1 MSIIYSFWYLIGDPN
16 PIQREKIRQEFKN
29 GGGITYAEEEK
40 TIKTPPFQRQINTFI
55 LLKRGEK

>member
-1 MSIIYSFWYLIGDPN
+1 MGNPN

-29 GGGITYAEEEK
+29 RGGITYTDEEK
-40 TIKTPPFQRQINTFI
+40 LLKPLHFHRQKNTFI